1 MNVLSVAYFSGNE
14 EIKTTVLNSDQ
25 IRTKVLKLCLKT
37 PGYNDIQLEEKNK
50 LYDSIKNKLTK

>member
-25 IRTKVLKLCLKT
+25 IRTKVLKLCLET